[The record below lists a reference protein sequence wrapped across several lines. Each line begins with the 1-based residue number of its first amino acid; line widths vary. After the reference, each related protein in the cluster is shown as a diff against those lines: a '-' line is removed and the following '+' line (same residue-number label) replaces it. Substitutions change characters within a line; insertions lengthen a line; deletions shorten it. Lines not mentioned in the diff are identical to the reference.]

1 MANIDATALFN
12 ISYGLYALTVNDG
25 TKDNGLIVNT
35 AVQITS
41 NSPLIVS
48 VTVNK
53 ANYSHEVIQKTGK
66 LNINCL
72 SVKAPFSVF
81 EALGFRSGRDTDKMK
96 DISFTRSENGLAVL
110 SENVNAFISLEV
122 INEVDVETHT
132 VFICR
137 VTESAVLNKDESMTY
152 SYYHK
157 NVKPKPQPKLE
168 AKKGYICKICGYV
181 YEGDPLP
188 EDFVCPLCKHG
199 AEDFE
204 PIE

>member
-72 SVKAPFSVF
+72 SVKAPFS
-81 EALGFRSGRDTDKMK
+81 S
-96 DISFTRSENGLAVL
+96 
-110 SENVNAFISLEV
+110 
-122 INEVDVETHT
+122 
-132 VFICR
+132 
-137 VTESAVLNKDESMTY
+137 
-152 SYYHK
+152 
-157 NVKPKPQPKLE
+157 
-168 AKKGYICKICGYV
+168 
-181 YEGDPLP
+181 
-188 EDFVCPLCKHG
+188 
-199 AEDFE
+199 
-204 PIE
+204 